1 MDSAQL
7 VATIMGAGG
16 GGAVVLLLVKGVLNW
31 LNGSAGRERSRNTS
45 LEAQR
50 VKAIEDRDAANRE
63 TDSAN
68 VKFFQLRDYASQL
81 RRQLIESGITPDG
94 WPDLDKTV
102 TPDQIKQVRQEARKS
117 NHS

>member
-50 VKAIEDRDAANRE
+50 VKAIEDRDAANRKM
-63 TDSAN
+63 DAVN
-68 VKFFQLRDYASQL
+68 IKFFQIRDYASQL
-81 RRQLIESGITPDG
+81 RRQLIEAGITPG
-94 WPDLDKTV
+94 EWPDLDKTV
-102 TPDQIKQVRQEARKS
+102 TPAQLKLVLREARKGDTR
-117 NHS
+117 